1 MIDPNQIILLLMAL
15 LCSAFFS
22 GIEIAFTSASRIQI
36 ELDEKNG
43 VLSGRILTFLLK
55 NPSRLMG
62 TALIGNVLALVLYGF
77 AIAGILHNILYFL
90 LPEPLQLSFL
100 ILVLQV
106 LIASVIVLFTAEY
119 IPRSLF
125 VINPN
130 RMLQVLAVPML
141 VFYYLLYPVVYLIVS
156 LSQWVAE
163 KVFRVEFS
171 VEKPVFGLTDVNAYI
186 RNRLYRPETEKIPE
200 VDSEIFHNALEFR
213 TIKVRECMVPRTEIE
228 AVELAHSIEALQEAF
243 VSTGHSKILVYDD
256 TIDNIV
262 GYCHQ
267 LAMFKQPATIAEIL
281 SPVSLVPESMLA
293 SEVFVRLVTEHRSVA
308 VVVDEFGGT
317 SGIVTVE
324 DVIEEIFG
332 EIHDEYDEDS
342 LLEQVLPEQGTFLL
356 SARHEIDYLND
367 KYELAIPEGD
377 YETLGGFIL
386 SASGEIPMP
395 GDVVEVPPFTITV
408 LSMDENRINAVKLV
422 KAAEGQEVAADVRAG
437 KS

>member
-1 MIDPNQIILLLMAL
+1 MIDPSQIILLLVSL

-62 TALIGNVLALVLYGF
+62 TALIGNVLALVFYGF
-77 AIAGILHNILYFL
+77 IIAGILHNILFYL
-90 LPEPLQLSFL
+90 LPEPLQLNLL
-100 ILVLQV
+100 ILVLQI
-106 LIASVIVLFTAEY
+106 LIASLIVLFTAEY

-130 RMLQVLAVPML
+130 RMLQVLAVPIL
-141 VFYYLLYPVVYLIVS
+141 LFYYLLYPVVYLIVS
-156 LSQWVAE
+156 LSQWMAE
-163 KVFRVEFS
+163 KVLRVEFS
-171 VEKPVFGLTDVNAYI
+171 VDKPVFGLTDVNAYI
-186 RNRLYRPETEKIPE
+186 RNRLYHPEKENAPE

-213 TIKVRECMVPRTEIE
+213 TVKVRECMVPRTEIE
-228 AVELAHSIEALQEAF
+228 AVELSDNIEALQKAF
-243 VSTGHSKILVYDD
+243 VSTGHSKILVYDE

-267 LAMFKQPATIAEIL
+267 LDMFKQPLTIAEIL

-342 LLEQVLPEQGTFLL
+342 LLEQVLPEQGTYLL

-367 KYELAIPEGD
+367 KYELGIPEGD

-386 SASGEIPMP
+386 SESGEIPLP

-422 KAAEGQEVAADVRAG
+422 KASENQEDAG
-437 KS
+437 N

>member
-1 MIDPNQIILLLMAL
+1 MIDPNQIILLFVAL

-77 AIAGILHNILYFL
+77 VIASMLHNMLFFL
-90 LPEPLQLSFL
+90 LPEPLQLNLL
-100 ILVLQV
+100 ILVLQIMV
-106 LIASVIVLFTAEY
+106 ASVIVLFTAEY

-125 VINPN
+125 IINPN
-130 RMLQVLAVPML
+130 RMLQVLAVPIL
-141 VFYYLLYPVVYLIVS
+141 LCYYLLYPVVYLIVR
-156 LSQWVAE
+156 LSQWMAE
-163 KVFRVEFS
+163 KVFQVEFS
-171 VEKPVFGLTDVNAYI
+171 EEKPVFGLTDVNAYI
-186 RNRLYRPETEKIPE
+186 RNRLYHPETEKSPE

-213 TIKVRECMVPRTEIE
+213 TVKVRECMVPRTEIE
-228 AVELAHSIEALQEAF
+228 AVELGASIETLQGAF
-243 VSTGHSKILVYDD
+243 VSTGHSKILVYND

-324 DVIEEIFG
+324 DVIEEIVG

-342 LLEQVLPEQGTFLL
+342 LLEQVLPEQGAYLL

-367 KYELAIPEGD
+367 KYELNMPEGD

-386 SASGEIPMP
+386 AASGEIPMP

-408 LSMDENRINAVKLV
+408 LSMDENRINAVKLT
-422 KAAEGQEVAADVRAG
+422 KATEKQDEAA
-437 KS
+437 S